1 MPSVYFTEE
10 HEVFR
15 REVRRFLTREVTP
28 HAAAWEAARRIP
40 RSIFRRMGELGF
52 LGITAR
58 EEHGGSGGDLF
69 HAVAFLE
76 ELPRSRMG
84 GFCAAVSVQQF
95 MATPHIARYGG
106 DQLAERYVAPSVA
119 GHKVGALA
127 ITEPNTGSDVAA
139 IRTSATRDGDRWV
152 IRGSKTF
159 VTNGA
164 DGDFFTVAVR
174 TGPERTAGIS
184 LIVVDADTPG
194 VRVCRRLDKL
204 GWHSSDTAEI
214 AFDDVHVPGGNLV
227 GREGDG
233 FAMLM
238 ESFRL
243 ERLAAAAIA
252 IGSSEVTLETTID
265 YMSSRKVFGRTLDRF
280 EVLRHRLADLGS
292 ELEAARQLTYHATWL
307 LARGEPAVGECSMA
321 KLVSTELGKR
331 VADEC
336 LQFFGG
342 YGFMEEY
349 PAARFFRD
357 ARAAT
362 ITAGTSE
369 VMREIIAKVMVDGAV
384 PLEAPAPTTAPAERP
399 SEPKARPLGVE
410 SLMRSLPGR
419 LRPAGARGW
428 NATFHYRIHG
438 APKPEWTVSIDHGS
452 CRVDEGLQASP
463 NCTVQMSEETY
474 LGIEGGTVDPRAAFL
489 SGKVKV
495 SNLGQMIRFVESF
508 RGLSGP

>member
-1 MPSVYFTEE
+1 MPSVYFTQE
-10 HEVFR
+10 HEAFR
-15 REVRRFLTREVTP
+15 EGVRRFLTREVAP

-40 RSIFRRMGELGF
+40 RRIFLRMAELGY

-58 EEHGGSGGDLF
+58 EEHGGAGGDLF

-95 MATPHIARYGG
+95 MATSHIARYGTKE
-106 DQLAERYVAPSVA
+106 LAGSYVTPSVA
-119 GHKVGALA
+119 GRKVGALA
-127 ITEPNTGSDVAA
+127 ITEPDTGSDVAA
-139 IRTSATRDGDRWV
+139 IRTSATREGDSWV

-174 TGPERTAGIS
+174 TGSGRTSGIS

-194 VRVCRRLDKL
+194 VRVARRLDKL

-214 AFDDVHVPGGNLV
+214 VFDEVRVPAGNLV
-227 GREGDG
+227 GLEGHG

-252 IGSSEVTLETTID
+252 VGTSEVTLETTLS
-265 YMSSRKVFGRTLDRF
+265 YMSSREVFGRTLDRF
-280 EVLRHRLADLGS
+280 QVLRHRLADLGS
-292 ELEAARQLTYHATWL
+292 DLEAARQLTYHATWL
-307 LARGEPAVGECSMA
+307 LAHGHGAVRECSMA

-349 PAARFFRD
+349 PAARFYRD

-369 VMREIIAKVMVDGAV
+369 VMREIIAKVMVDGVVQLPPEDPAELERRAV
-384 PLEAPAPTTAPAERP
+384 PADPEG
-399 SEPKARPLGVE
+399 SVE
-410 SLMRSLPGR
+410 TLMRSLPER
-419 LRPAGARGW
+419 LRSSGARGW
-428 NATFHYRIHG
+428 NATFHYRIQG
-438 APKPEWTVSIDHGS
+438 AHKPEWTVSVDRGA
-452 CRVDEGLQASP
+452 CRVDEGLRASP
-463 NCTVQMSEETY
+463 DCVVEMSQETY
-474 LGIEGGTVDPRAAFL
+474 LGLEAGTLDPRSAFL
-489 SGKVKV
+489 SGRVKV
-495 SNLGQMIRFVESF
+495 SNLGQMIRFIESF
-508 RGLSGP
+508 RGLPGP